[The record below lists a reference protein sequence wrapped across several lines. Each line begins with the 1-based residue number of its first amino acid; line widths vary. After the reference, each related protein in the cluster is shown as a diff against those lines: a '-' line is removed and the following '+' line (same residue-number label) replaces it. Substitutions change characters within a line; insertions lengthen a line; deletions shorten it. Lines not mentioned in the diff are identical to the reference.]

1 MKAMKKLIA
10 LALVLTMVLALATTA
25 FAAEGGTI
33 QINGTSGT
41 EYNVYQIMT
50 VENNGGVKVYKLTT
64 EWADFL
70 SYPNVNN
77 YLESLPNGNV
87 AWKTGVVG
95 SDANAAALAELAK
108 AYAKDKGLS
117 TTVTVKAEADTFV
130 NSASVTDDGV
140 YLLMANVEYG
150 TSGIITVT
158 GGNTVTVN
166 DKNPV
171 GGPDPEYKLPNVV
184 KKVHEDADSAG
195 TWVDANTADIGQT
208 IEFQTTI
215 TVAEGATNYVLHD
228 TMDTG
233 LTYISVNKVV
243 LYAKATSNETA
254 LNSASDYTVSTAT
267 DGCAFHITFSDAILA
282 ELKDTDTLT
291 VYYTAKLNENASS
304 AGKYVNTTWLTHT
317 AENVPT
323 ASDSTTTTTEHFE
336 FTKTDGTN
344 ALAGAGFTLTG
355 SNGTLS
361 FVQLADGTY
370 QVCKATGCAHT
381 HVEDDEVV
389 SGANGKIVIDG
400 LDADKYTIKE
410 TTVPA
415 GYIQAE
421 DKTVSIPLSASET
434 ITIVNTKGNE
444 LPSTGGM
451 GTTMFYVVGAVLVV
465 AAVALVAIKKRYAA
479 K

>member
-1 MKAMKKLIA
+1 MKAMKKLMA

-25 FAAEGGTI
+25 FAAEKGGTI

-41 EYNVYQIMT
+41 KYNVYQIMT

-87 AWKTGVVG
+87 AWKTGVVS

-108 AYAKDKGLS
+108 GYAKAKPLS
-117 TTVTVKAEADTFV
+117 TDKTVKADTEGNTV
-130 NSASVTDDGV
+130 KVSNDGV
-140 YLLMANVEYG
+140 YLLVADLEYG
-150 TSGIITVT
+150 TSGIVTVT

-184 KKVHEDADSAG
+184 KKVHEDADLAG

-208 IEFQTTI
+208 IEFKTTI

-228 TMDTG
+228 AMDTG
-233 LTYISVNKVV
+233 LTYISVNEVV
-243 LYAKATSNETA
+243 RYTKATSTETT
-254 LNSASDYTVSTAT
+254 LNSASDYTVSTAID

-304 AGKYVNTTWLTHT
+304 AGEYVNTTWLTHT

-336 FTKTDGTN
+336 ITKTDGTN

-370 QVCKATGCAHT
+370 QVCMATGCTHAH
-381 HVEDDEVV
+381 VSKNEVI
-389 SGANGKIVIDG
+389 SGADGKIVIDG
-400 LDADKYTIKE
+400 LDADEYTIHE
-410 TTVPA
+410 AIVPA
-415 GYIQAE
+415 GYVQAA
-421 DKTVSIPLSASET
+421 DKTEYISRNKT
-434 ITIVNTKGNE
+434 TNITIVNTKGNE

-465 AAVALVAIKKRYAA
+465 AAVALVATKKRYAA